1 MLRFFNPAYLQLA
14 VVLIFPTSMVANQLI
29 MNAEALRSILL

>member
-1 MLRFFNPAYLQLA
+1 MLRFLNPAYLQLA

-29 MNAEALRSILL
+29 MNAETLRSVLI